1 MAAAEGSGGGGG
13 DGGDKDFLNRADG
26 ETINSGIIKAIL
38 APILATGSGIAMLI
52 DSGLRSFADLFD
64 IFGDARELIGA
75 FFTSP
80 TVALEMAAQATGMS
94 SQQFGILAIPA
105 VMASIALGLVVV
117 DLIWGDDIPIISA
130 INPLS

>member
-1 MAAAEGSGGGGG
+1 MSSSG
-13 DGGDKDFLNRADG
+13 DTDYLSRADG
-26 ETINSGIIKAIL
+26 ESIDSGIMKALL
-38 APILATGSGIAMLI
+38 APILAFGSGTAMLI

-80 TVALEMAAQATGMS
+80 TMALDMAAEATGVS

-105 VMASIALGLVVV
+105 VMASIALGLVIV
-117 DLIWGDDIPIISA
+117 DLIWGNDIPIVSA
-130 INPLS
+130 INPLT

>member
-1 MAAAEGSGGGGG
+1 MSSSGST
-13 DGGDKDFLNRADG
+13 DYLSRADG
-26 ETINSGIIKAIL
+26 ETINSGIIKALL

-52 DSGLRSFADLFD
+52 DSGLRSFSDLFD
-64 IFGDARELIGA
+64 VFGDVRTLVGA

-80 TVALEMAAQATGMS
+80 TVALDMAAEATGVS
-94 SQQFGILAIPA
+94 AQQFGILAIPI

-117 DLIWGDDIPIISA
+117 DLIWGDDIPIVSA